1 MIKLDARLDAPIRC
15 KSVSSVDSGGKI
27 DQPSRPDQLIVDV
40 IARIVFASVI
50 ANAGSQRII
59 KFPML
64 CPQQRSCEY
73 AVERQ
78 AVSKMRVI
86 GDFLRLSP
94 CLIRITMH
102 DDTVIEGIFE
112 SNAQCGIIVV
122 RGKSAAVGRQVG
134 IMQFSLESQVRV
146 LMQPLFGVVIQ
157 SDDVPGQHAEAR
169 PPMGERVVVGCRSL
183 GCERTTGQ
191 KSEQK
196 GCLKLHKSHNG

>member
-1 MIKLDARLDAPIRC
+1 
-15 KSVSSVDSGGKI
+15 
-27 DQPSRPDQLIVDV
+27 
-40 IARIVFASVI
+40 
-50 ANAGSQRII
+50 
-59 KFPML
+59 ML

-134 IMQFSLESQVRV
+134 IMQFSLEGQVRV

-157 SDDVPGQHAEAR
+157 SDDAPGQHAEAR
-169 PPMGERVVVGCRSL
+169 PPMGSESL
-183 GCERTTGQ
+183 WGVEALAASGQ
-191 KSEQK
+191 QVKRASKKDVLNCIKVTMDKQR
-196 GCLKLHKSHNG
+196 